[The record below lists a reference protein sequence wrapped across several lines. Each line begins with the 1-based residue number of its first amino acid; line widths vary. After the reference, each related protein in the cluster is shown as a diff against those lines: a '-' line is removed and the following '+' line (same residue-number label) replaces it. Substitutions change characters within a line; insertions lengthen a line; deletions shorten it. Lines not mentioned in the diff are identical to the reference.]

1 MVNVLPQ
8 LLSFCVHEDIASVG
22 PRWKQWLK
30 RFEMFLA
37 NHDMK
42 DATRK
47 RALLLYSAGE
57 EVSDI
62 FEALSDQGEEKDYA
76 KAAAAFN
83 EVQQKVNKTYE
94 IYMFRNA
101 TQSSGETLDSY
112 CTRVR
117 RLGQTCK
124 FDHKVEEI
132 LVAHSQVLLTFTITA
147 RCSPGRH
154 KSQRITRLGKAN

>member
-37 NHDMK
+37 NHDVK
-42 DATRK
+42 DATRQ

-62 FEALSDQGEEKDYA
+62 FETFPHQGEEKDYA
-76 KAAAAFN
+76 KAVAGYFWP
-83 EVQQKVNKTYE
+83 KVNKGYE
-94 IYMFRNA
+94 SYMLRNA
-101 TQSSGETLDSY
+101 TPSTGESLDSY
-112 CTRVR
+112 CALSQEMPSRKSVLKLSNTR
-117 RLGQTCK
+117 
-124 FDHKVEEI
+124 KVNAVDEKDDSEST
-132 LVAHSQVLLTFTITA
+132 H
-147 RCSPGRH
+147 
-154 KSQRITRLGKAN
+154 